1 MEWSI
6 QNSIKEKGEKYG
18 FVRREWVNSRDYID
32 RYKYRFSVR
41 FVLESEVDFI
51 YLRIKMKKKK
61 KVENNGFRE
70 TEDFV
75 YKITVDKN
83 TVVLTKNNINENYFW
98 DLLLRGSLADFEYI
112 KKYIAKIA
120 SNSFFEKEIYPWL
133 NNSSLNLV

>member
-83 TVVLTKNNINENYFW
+83 TVVLTNILQS
-98 DLLLRGSLADFEYI
+98 LL
-112 KKYIAKIA
+112 
-120 SNSFFEKEIYPWL
+120 
-133 NNSSLNLV
+133 